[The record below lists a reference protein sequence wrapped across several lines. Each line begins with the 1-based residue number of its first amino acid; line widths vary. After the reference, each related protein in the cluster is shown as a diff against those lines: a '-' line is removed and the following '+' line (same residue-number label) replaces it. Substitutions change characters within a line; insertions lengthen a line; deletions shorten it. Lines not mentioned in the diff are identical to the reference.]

1 MSAKITAALTKTVAA
16 IAAAETK
23 LAELLAKRDAYQ
35 AELDAIAATQN
46 VGIGQIVIIAVG
58 RGDTRREVEAIVRA
72 LKDKEGSEGVKVLKV
87 EYTSAFTPG
96 FPGVIAFTPDAFSN
110 DFAVIDSTSILRVKE
125 VVHTPVEL
133 DEDAELE
140 AQIAAANAEAA
151 AE

>member
-1 MSAKITAALTKTVAA
+1 MSAKIIAA
-16 IAAAETK
+16 IATATTKIEAAEKK
-23 LAELLAKRDAYQ
+23 LADLVTKRAELQ
-35 AELDAIAATQN
+35 VELDAIIATQN

-72 LKDKEGSEGVKVLKV
+72 AKDKEGAEGVRVLKV

-96 FPGVIAFTPDAFSN
+96 FAGTIAFTPDAFSN

-125 VVHTPVEL
+125 VEAPAEL